1 VAGMANTNIKFS
13 SVETAV
19 SEILNGRTNM
29 ESELENFAN
38 VVRNLIMNG
47 DFIGTAADTFETSF
61 EDLKKKRFEAYISL
75 VQDFADTISKASRA
89 TQDTAQALDSDASQ
103 NLYR

>member
-1 VAGMANTNIKFS
+1 MANTNIKFS

-19 SEILNGRTNM
+19 GEILTGRTNM
-29 ESELENFAN
+29 ETDLETFAN
-38 VVRNLIMNG
+38 VVRTLIMNG

-61 EDLKKKRFEAYISL
+61 EDLKKQRFEAYITL
-75 VQDFADTISKASRA
+75 VQDFADTISKASQA
-89 TQDTAQALDSDASQ
+89 TQDTAQALDVDASQ